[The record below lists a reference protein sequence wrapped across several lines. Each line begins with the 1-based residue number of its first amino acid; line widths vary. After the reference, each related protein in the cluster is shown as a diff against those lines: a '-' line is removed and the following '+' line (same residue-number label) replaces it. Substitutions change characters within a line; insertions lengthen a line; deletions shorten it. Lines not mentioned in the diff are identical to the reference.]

1 MKHCICS
8 KCLGQADFQ
17 ESGHDENKKRFDLY
31 FCETCEN
38 YTRDFNL
45 TERQTVDEAIAEEKR
60 LALEPRALSANI
72 RQLRMFPAARVT
84 D

>member
-1 MKHCICS
+1 VTTKICS
-8 KCLGQADFQ
+8 KCLADAVYQ
-17 ESGHDENKKRFDLY
+17 ETGHDTDGKKFDLY

-38 YTRDFNL
+38 YTRDFML
-45 TERQTVDEAIAEEKR
+45 TERETVDEAIAEEKR

>member
-8 KCLGQADFQ
+8 KCLGKATFQ
-17 ESGHDENKKRFDLY
+17 ETGHDNDGKKFDLY
-31 FCETCEN
+31 FCEDCEN
-38 YTRDFNL
+38 YTRDFML
-45 TERQTVDEAIAEEKR
+45 TERETVDESITDERR
-60 LALEPRALSANI
+60 LALEPRALSGNI